1 MTQTA
6 TRAIGLGSLC
16 LCVVGWLPFEI
27 QAYKRDREI
36 ENARARLDTV
46 ARQRFEDTRSATRQD
61 IASGNSF
68 DWDHSHVADS
78 MRGTQADLDQALK
91 ELQAV
96 TLKPGITRS
105 TLMLIRTMAILY
117 AVLSLMVIAFSRV
130 HSNGSTVDLLEK
142 PKV

>member
-1 MTQTA
+1 
-6 TRAIGLGSLC
+6 
-16 LCVVGWLPFEI
+16 
-27 QAYKRDREI
+27 
-36 ENARARLDTV
+36 
-46 ARQRFEDTRSATRQD
+46 
-61 IASGNSF
+61 
-68 DWDHSHVADS
+68 

-117 AVLSLMVIAFSRV
+117 VVLSLMVIAFSRV
-130 HSNGSTVDLLEK
+130 QSNGSTVDLLEK